1 MGPEN
6 IYTFNP
12 IEQISNL
19 FGISKNLAILLLTI
33 IGVWSLVWK
42 GLALWKSAKKNQQI
56 WFILILVLNTIGI
69 LEILYIYLFS
79 KMDFSSKSNSK
90 INPKLGSK
98 VSSKKK
104 K

>member
-1 MGPEN
+1 MGPED

-19 FGISKNLAILLLTI
+19 FGISKNLAIILLTI

-42 GLALWKSAKKNQQI
+42 GLALWKSSKKNQPL
-56 WFILILVLNTIGI
+56 WFVIILVATTWGI

-79 KMDFSSKSNSK
+79 KMDFSSKAKLKNNLKSN
-90 INPKLGSK
+90 
-98 VSSKKK
+98 SKKK